1 MRLTGSSKWV
11 WQQATSTVAA
21 VSLAIFPQL
30 AAAAESRSSAPAQNV
45 QTMLPEENV
54 AKAKEILNQL
64 VDALGGPAYLEAHD
78 RECDGRRAR
87 FGHNGELTGFIEFK
101 DYWRFPDKHR
111 IDYSKKRNIIDL
123 FDGDEGWTMDRSG
136 VSPEP
141 PGAVSDFQILVSQGV
156 DHVLRYGLKDPNIV
170 LSYAGRDTVD
180 MRQVDWI
187 EVIFPDRTLR
197 LAVDRSSHLLLHSTV
212 NSINEI
218 TQERQL
224 ETTIYTNYQ
233 RKDGVMVAL
242 QISRERDG
250 KRFYQAFFDTCTY
263 NPNLPP
269 DTFTKAALE
278 KRYSEVGSK
287 KDRDKYKNARE

>member
-1 MRLTGSSKWV
+1 VRLNSSSKWALK
-11 WQQATSTVAA
+11 QALSIAA
-21 VSLAIFPQL
+21 AFSLATLPQF
-30 AAAAESRSSAPAQNV
+30 AAAAESHSSATAQNV

-54 AKAKEILNQL
+54 AKAKEILNQV
-64 VDALGGPAYLEAHD
+64 VDALGGPSYLEAHQ
-78 RECDGRRAR
+78 RQCDGRRAQ

-101 DYWRFPDKHR
+101 DYWQYPDKHR
-111 IDYSKKRNIIDL
+111 VDYSKKRNIIDL

-141 PGAVSDFQILVSQGV
+141 PGAVTDFQILVNQGV
-156 DHVLRYGLKDPNIV
+156 DHVLRYGIKDPNIV
-170 LSYAGRDTVD
+170 LNYAGRDTVD

-187 EVIFPDRTLR
+187 EVTFPDRTLR
-197 LAVDRSSHLLLHSTV
+197 LAVDRSSHLLLHSTI
-212 NSINEI
+212 NSINEVS
-218 TQERQL
+218 QERQL

-233 RKDGVMVAL
+233 RKDGIMVAL

-250 KRFYQAFFDTCTY
+250 KRFYQAFYDTCTY

-278 KRYSEVGSK
+278 KRYAEVGSK

>member
-1 MRLTGSSKWV
+1 
-11 WQQATSTVAA
+11 
-21 VSLAIFPQL
+21 
-30 AAAAESRSSAPAQNV
+30 
-45 QTMLPEENV
+45 MLPEENV

-64 VDALGGPAYLEAHD
+64 VDALGGPSYLEAHQ
-78 RECDGRRAR
+78 RQCDGRRAQ

-101 DYWRFPDKHR
+101 DYWQYPDKHR
-111 IDYSKKRNIIDL
+111 VDYSKKRNIIDL

-141 PGAVSDFQILVSQGV
+141 PGAVSDFQILVNQGV
-156 DHVLRYGLKDPNIV
+156 DHVLRYGLKDPNLI
-170 LSYAGRDTVD
+170 LNYAGRDTVD

-187 EVIFPDRTLR
+187 EVTYPDRTLR
-197 LAVDRSSHLLLHSTV
+197 LAVDRSSHLLLHSTI

-233 RKDGVMVAL
+233 RKDGIMVAL

-250 KRFYQAFFDTCTY
+250 KRFYQAFYDTCTY

-278 KRYSEVGSK
+278 KRYTEVGSK
-287 KDRDKYKNARE
+287 KDRDKYKNARD